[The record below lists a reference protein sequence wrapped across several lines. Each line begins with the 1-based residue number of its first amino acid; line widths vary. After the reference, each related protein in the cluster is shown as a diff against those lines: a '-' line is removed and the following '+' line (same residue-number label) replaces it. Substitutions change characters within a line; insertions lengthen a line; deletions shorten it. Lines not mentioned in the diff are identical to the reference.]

1 MAQVAKIV
9 GLHPNT
15 VRLYEKWGIVTKPE
29 RQENGCRIFTDL
41 HIRQIKLARTTFQMG
56 VVSISDE

>member
-1 MAQVAKIV
+1 M
-9 GLHPNT
+9 
-15 VRLYEKWGIVTKPE
+15 RLYEKWGIVTKPE